1 VPSGYQ
7 DHYAFFYGAMEDL
20 SGQDCADP
28 NNDDYRTTPVVTE
41 DTVISV
47 SFGVCPLATTAS
59 APTSPEPADTVK
71 ATSAPTGCDEA
82 AWPDK
87 DHGLVCG
94 ECKVLVNRFN
104 SFYGSCDG
112 YCSSIGRVCTGA
124 WEEDGD
130 KCTVKYAMECNR
142 ELSSSDAICECGEAG
157 ETLTTMTPALTPVP
171 KIEITAVL
179 EIDTSAFEMS
189 VDMFDEQVDM
199 LNLDSE
205 AAAEVQRFANDVSSS
220 VAASVS
226 SSLGVGASIVEVTC
240 LYRNTDATQLDLLTL
255 DVSCGSTTSRRLKAS
270 VLRKRRLQAQSFG
283 VEVEVLVDDAV
294 QSATSDGGDV
304 ASQIASTEV
313 VIESDLLPAGV
324 TVVAAV
330 DEIHVEVTF
339 ESRSSSGTS
348 APDHDQ
354 GIDSPTAS
362 SNETSRMSLDPS
374 LATSTLKSPAGIS
387 VGVSI
392 GIFISASC
400 VLLGRRLPSSRRE
413 VTGTS
418 KYQTT
423 YNFSSEQV
431 FDGVVVRENT
441 TLSPGTVVGRALPG
455 PADSTEESDVVG
467 QPDLGA
473 GLECPVL
480 EVLGRTREQPVTAF
494 GTPG

>member
-1 VPSGYQ
+1 
-7 DHYAFFYGAMEDL
+7 M
-20 SGQDCADP
+20 
-28 NNDDYRTTPVVTE
+28 
-41 DTVISV
+41 
-47 SFGVCPLATTAS
+47 S
-59 APTSPEPADTVK
+59 ANT
-71 ATSAPTGCDEA
+71 TSAP
-82 AWPDK
+82 
-87 DHGLVCG
+87 
-94 ECKVLVNRFN
+94 
-104 SFYGSCDG
+104 
-112 YCSSIGRVCTGA
+112 
-124 WEEDGD
+124 
-130 KCTVKYAMECNR
+130 
-142 ELSSSDAICECGEAG
+142 AG
-157 ETLTTMTPALTPVP
+157 ETLTTTTPAPTPVP
-171 KIEITAVL
+171 RIEIKAAMD
-179 EIDTSAFEMS
+179 IDMSDFEMS

-199 LNLDSE
+199 SNLDSE
-205 AAAEVQRFANDVSSS
+205 AAAEVQSFASDVSSS

-226 SSLGVGASIVEVTC
+226 SSLGVGASTVEVTC
-240 LYRNTDATQLDLLTL
+240 LYRNTDATKLDLLTL
-255 DVSCGSTTSRRLKAS
+255 EDSCGSSRRLTAS
-270 VLRKRRLQAQSFG
+270 VLRKRRLQAQGFG

-324 TVVAAV
+324 TVVAPV
-330 DEIHVEVTF
+330 NEIHVEVTF

-441 TLSPGTVVGRALPG
+441 TLSPGTVA
-455 PADSTEESDVVG
+455 
-467 QPDLGA
+467 
-473 GLECPVL
+473 
-480 EVLGRTREQPVTAF
+480 
-494 GTPG
+494 